1 MEYSAE
7 DLKALAGDLTVLIRD
22 ELELARQEMVE
33 KVKSAGI
40 GAGMLS
46 GSALAGLFAVAAA
59 SITLGLLLALV
70 LPSWL
75 AAVIVTVIWMT
86 IAAFLA
92 LAGRRKI
99 GEAAPF
105 IPEQTIADL
114 KEDARRARRRR

>member
-1 MEYSAE
+1 MENSAE
-7 DLKALAGDLTVLIRD
+7 SLKQLAGDLTVLIRD

-33 KVKSAGI
+33 KVKAAGI

-46 GSALAGLFAVAAA
+46 ASAIAALLTVAAA
-59 SITLGLLLALV
+59 SVCAGLTLAIV
-70 LPSWL
+70 LPAWL
-75 AAVIVTVIWMT
+75 AALVVTVIWMT
-86 IAAFLA
+86 IAAVLA
-92 LAGRRKI
+92 VAGRRKI